1 MGPTFVQLLLE
12 STLIKR
18 YPGEEAFRQLTFPG
32 HGPPLRKVRQEL
44 ESRIHEGGL
53 ALWPMLRQLYLPSQ
67 NHLPRNWHCLQR
79 GGHPKSIN
87 SQANPL
93 QT

>member
-32 HGPPLRKVRQEL
+32 HGPPLRKVREENFGGQEPGI
-44 ESRIHEGGL
+44 SNQHRGHEGVLL
-53 ALWPMLRQLYLPSQ
+53 AVYT
-67 NHLPRNWHCLQR
+67 HLAWSDSPQPRFF
-79 GGHPKSIN
+79 
-87 SQANPL
+87 
-93 QT
+93 